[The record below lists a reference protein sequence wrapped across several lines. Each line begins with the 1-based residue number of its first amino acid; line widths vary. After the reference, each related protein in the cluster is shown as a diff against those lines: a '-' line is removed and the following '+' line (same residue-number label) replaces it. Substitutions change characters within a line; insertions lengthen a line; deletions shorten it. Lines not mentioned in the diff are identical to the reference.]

1 MRWYLQNTSSKQISN
16 EKDMLVVG
24 YGSMLTESLLTVVA
38 PIVLEL
44 LQLVD
49 RYRKERLSN
58 NVRIGEVLT

>member
-1 MRWYLQNTSSKQISN
+1 MVSSNTSSKQISN